1 MQYLLFP
8 FKETNDRLSQ
18 YIFDLK
24 NDHKLKFIH
33 GLKEASNKIEFI
45 EASTWE
51 QANDLVLFKYRRY
64 RFTASLCNEIGDTSP
79 KTPKGQR
86 TLAQSVVH
94 GNETVKNTVSFNINE
109 HISAIMSQ

>member
-45 EASTWE
+45 EAST
-51 QANDLVLFKYRRY
+51 
-64 RFTASLCNEIGDTSP
+64 
-79 KTPKGQR
+79 
-86 TLAQSVVH
+86 
-94 GNETVKNTVSFNINE
+94 
-109 HISAIMSQ
+109 